1 MSSTQ
6 GSLGSIAE
14 WVRTQPLLRRTAH
27 AAVRF
32 VPDVPLTIGAGDLGR
47 VRIRLRRH
55 RWMLWQKFG
64 EADGLTFG
72 MFHRLIRPGDVVYD
86 IGANI
91 GLYSRVMIKW
101 FGAGQVIAFEPMREN
116 FELLRANIALGGFKD
131 VIRPHQLAL
140 SDRAGE
146 EELQIDDMTSGTAAL
161 SSVTGGEAS
170 IGRREF
176 GLKPKCERVSVTTLD
191 ALVASIKTAPPDV
204 IKIDTEGAEALVL
217 TGGRETLRAHR
228 PRLCIALHGPQMARD
243 TLAILDDL
251 GYASFGFANEPDSR
265 TGAAAWRQLHPADA
279 ERLANNNIVAS
290 HELNDVRDEV
300 GLWEPHS

>member
-1 MSSTQ
+1 MAS
-6 GSLGSIAE
+6 SLGSLAE
-14 WVRTQPLLRRTAH
+14 WVRTRPLLRRTAH

-32 VPDVPLTIGAGDLGR
+32 MPDVPLTIRGGDIGR
-47 VRIRLRRH
+47 IRIRLRRH

-72 MFHRLIRPGDVVYD
+72 MFQRLIRPGDVVYD

-101 FGAGQVIAFEPMREN
+101 FGAKQVIAFEPMREN
-116 FELLRANIALGGFKD
+116 FELLQANIALGGSKD
-131 VIRPHQLAL
+131 MIRPHQLAL

-176 GLKPKCERVSVTTLD
+176 GLKPKSERVSVTTLD
-191 ALVASIKTAPPDV
+191 ALVASIKTPPPDV

-217 TGGRETLRAHR
+217 AGGRETIRQHL

-243 TLAILDDL
+243 TLTILDGL
-251 GYASFGFANEPDSR
+251 GYGSFGFVTEPDSR
-265 TGAAAWRQLHPADA
+265 TGAAVWRQLHPADA
-279 ERLANNNIVAS
+279 ELLVNNNIVAS
-290 HELNDVRDEV
+290 CDLDDVRDEV
-300 GLWEPHS
+300 AVWELHT